1 MWDKK
6 RQLTP
11 LKVVIV
17 YLLAFGLVSGH
28 EFDRLLGWVE
38 TVCLDWSCSS
48 RTLERIRDLQGAAE
62 KFHLDQIIPAEE
74 RVLGLL
80 QGGPSIGGTGSGAE
94 AGRGDRPEPSQVS
107 LAAPSPES
115 APFGPAGI
123 PPPEEEAGPYPLEE
137 KPPAKL
143 EPRTVLI
150 AGDSMILEGFGV
162 ALQRR
167 LKKFQ
172 DLTVIREGVYSSGLS
187 RPDYF
192 DWQPYLK
199 ELLDKHRPDLLV
211 LSLGANDP
219 QDIVDE
225 KGRRHFCAT
234 EGWNEIYAGR
244 VRGLLET
251 AAERGVL
258 TFWVGLPIMASEK
271 YGRKIA
277 NINAVVERECARRP
291 DCHFVDTWLV
301 LADSDNGFSTYR
313 EKGDGRHVRIRAKD
327 GIHLTETGGGILTR
341 HFLEA
346 ASQFVQWPGEG
357 LEAGPLALAGRS
369 DRPIYLPGR
378 DRPETNGAGT
388 VLMSFFSGLRHQET
402 SYYAFVPQAGRDGD
416 VFPVLYLLHGAW
428 DDYTAWKVRAEDELK
443 KLAETHRMIIVTP
456 DGGRFGWYADSPFD
470 PANRIE
476 SYIFEELIP
485 HVEQALP
492 VLKDRRAV
500 AGLSMGGHGAVVLAL
515 RHPGAFMSV
524 SAMSGILDITRHRHR
539 DWELERVFGPYTRDN
554 LDLWRQHSAY
564 HLCLEKKDYLRSLP
578 LLLTVARND
587 PWALADNR
595 LFHRRLT
602 KLKIPHIYRESPGN
616 HDWTYWKSQLPVH
629 AAFHAGVL
637 NGLAAVK

>member
-11 LKVVIV
+11 LKVVLV
-17 YLLAFGLVSGH
+17 YLLAFGLVAGH

-38 TVCLDWSCSS
+38 TVCLDRSCSGW
-48 RTLERIRDLQGAAE
+48 TLDRIRSLQKTTE
-62 KFHLDQIIPAEE
+62 KLHLDEIIAAEE
-74 RVLGLL
+74 RVLGLF
-80 QGGPSIGGTGSGAE
+80 QGGSSIGGSE
-94 AGRGDRPEPSQVS
+94 AKIRLEGNTEPVQVS

-115 APFGPAGI
+115 APVGPAGI
-123 PPPEEEAGPYPLEE
+123 PPPEEGAGLSLLEE
-137 KPPAKL
+137 KRPAKL

-167 LKKFQ
+167 LKEYQNLKI
-172 DLTVIREGVYSSGLS
+172 VREGVYSSGLA

-199 ELLDKHRPDLLV
+199 ELLDEHQSDLLI

-244 VRGLLET
+244 VRRLLET

-258 TFWVGLPIMASEK
+258 TFWVGLPIMANEK

-291 DCHFVDTWLV
+291 DCHFVDTWLA
-301 LADSDNGFSTYR
+301 LADSENEFSTYR

-327 GIHLTETGGGILTR
+327 GIHLTETGGRILTR
-341 HFLEA
+341 HFLA
-346 ASQFVQWPGEG
+346 TASQFVQWPGEA
-357 LEAGPLALAGRS
+357 LEAEPLALAGRS
-369 DRPIYLPGR
+369 DRPIFLTGR
-378 DRPETNGAGT
+378 NRPETDGAGT
-388 VLMSFFSGLRHQET
+388 ALMSFFSRLRNQET
-402 SYYAFVPQAGRDGD
+402 SYYAFVPQADRGGAA
-416 VFPVLYLLHGAW
+416 FPVLYLLHGAW

-443 KLAETHRMIIVTP
+443 KAAETHRMIIVTP

-470 PANRIE
+470 PANQVE
-476 SYIFEELIP
+476 SYFFKELIP

-500 AGLSMGGHGAVVLAL
+500 AGLSMGGHGAMVLAL

-524 SAMSGILDITRHRHR
+524 SAMSGILDLTRHRHR
-539 DWELERVFGPYTRDN
+539 DWELDRVFGPYTQDN

-578 LLLTVARND
+578 LLLTVAQDD

-595 LFHRRLT
+595 LFHQRLT
-602 KLKIPHIYRESPGN
+602 KLKIHHIYRESPGN
-616 HDWTYWKSQLPVH
+616 HDWTYWKSQLPLH
-629 AAFHAGVL
+629 TAFHARVL
-637 NGLAAVK
+637 NGQAAVK